1 MKKRQRSIIHIPLL
15 IFSFITAGYVH
26 ADSLNV
32 TSVLPALRYAYT
44 ERENVR
50 VYVNDRYSGLQYR
63 QRRLYLEKSSTPA
76 DAAESIYE
84 GSVYLIK
91 EMSRNAVQVSQPIDT
106 SISVKC
112 ILDSEGIRGLGGGP
126 LPVRSSFPVLIREDL
141 RVGEKWTA
149 GGYDSIFTEEMQS
162 IATPF
167 DCTYEYRGE
176 STVLEQPAQ
185 VIAFSYT
192 YRDASPYT
200 SDPVEVRGRGDG
212 EIALFLDADEGFF
225 IKERLVRHFIN
236 SRGQVER
243 REEGFRLTWGRGIT
257 IGQVEELEQKLVKL
271 LRSVEGERDSAG
283 GRPGSG
289 DGGRGVDTG
298 STGPEGEQG
307 SGEDIDSGGDG
318 IQGYP
323 PGDREASGDSRL
335 EDEED
340 RIAGITEQSGMGDTE
355 GRIEVERTAEGIKL
369 SLPAIHF
376 FPDEARILPSE
387 KSRLDRLAAVLKELP
402 EAEFLVKG
410 HTADVGSRESQ
421 YVLSVER
428 AKTIIEELGRRGLSP
443 GRFIFQGMGGD
454 EPVAPNDTEEG
465 RERNRRVE
473 VIILPS
479 M

>member
-1 MKKRQRSIIHIPLL
+1 MYKILLL
-15 IFSFITAGYVH
+15 IFLIGRAEYVH

-32 TSVLPALRYAYT
+32 TSVMPALRYAYT

-63 QRRLYLEKSSTPA
+63 QRRLYLERSSLIGDT
-76 DAAESIYE
+76 AENIYT
-84 GSVYLIK
+84 GNVYLIK
-91 EMSRNAVQVSQPIDT
+91 EMSRNAVRVSQPIDT
-106 SISVKC
+106 SISIRCV
-112 ILDSEGIRGLGGGP
+112 LDSQGIRGLNDGP
-126 LPVRSSFPVLIREDL
+126 LPVRSSFPILIEEDL
-141 RVGEKWTA
+141 SLGDKWSA
-149 GGYDSIFTEEMQS
+149 GGRDSLFTAEMES
-162 IATPF
+162 IETPF

-176 STVLEQPAQ
+176 STVMEQPAQ

-192 YRDASPYT
+192 YKDPNPYV

-212 EIALFLDADEGFF
+212 EIALFLDEDEGFF

-236 SRGQVER
+236 RRGQVER

-257 IGQVEELEQKLVKL
+257 LGQVEQLEQRVVKL
-271 LRSVEGERDSAG
+271 LRSREDDQDGSGA
-283 GRPGSG
+283 RPGPG
-289 DGGRGVDTG
+289 DGKRVADRGPAG
-298 STGPEGEQG
+298 YEGDRQNG
-307 SGEDIDSGGDG
+307 DVLDSGGSGMTGPAPDTGEGTDG
-318 IQGYP
+318 
-323 PGDREASGDSRL
+323 SSM

-340 RIAGITEQSGMGDTE
+340 RIGRGEDQPGTGDTE

-387 KSRLDRLAAVLKELP
+387 KARLDRLAAVLKELP

-421 YVLSVER
+421 YILSVER
-428 AKTIIEELGRRGLSP
+428 AKTIIGELGRRGLAP
-443 GRFIFQGMGGD
+443 ERFIFQGMGGD
-454 EPVAPNDTEEG
+454 VPVAPNDTEEG

-479 M
+479 L

>member
-1 MKKRQRSIIHIPLL
+1 MKTRHRY
-15 IFSFITAGYVH
+15 IFSFYLLIIPILIPEYVN

-32 TSVLPALRYAYT
+32 TSVMPSHRYAYT

-63 QRRLYLEKSSTPA
+63 QRRLYLEKSDVPA
-76 DAAESIYE
+76 DAAADIYQ

-106 SISVKC
+106 SINIKC
-112 ILDSEGIRGLGGGP
+112 ILDSEGLRRLGGGP

-141 RVGEKWTA
+141 SVGEKWTA
-149 GGYDSIFTEEMQS
+149 GGRDSIFTEEMQS
-162 IATPF
+162 IETPF

-176 STVLEQPAQ
+176 STVMEQPAQ

-192 YRDASPYT
+192 YKDPNPYT
-200 SDPVEVRGRGDG
+200 ADPVEVRGRVDG

-243 REEGFRLTWGRGIT
+243 REEGFRLTWGRGIS
-257 IGQVEELEQKLVKL
+257 IGQVEQLEKRVVDL
-271 LRSVEGERDSAG
+271 LRSTEDEQDGPGA
-283 GRPGSG
+283 RPGSG
-289 DGGRGVDTG
+289 EGGRVADRGQEGPDGDQGGGENLDSGGSG
-298 STGPEGEQG
+298 STGASP
-307 SGEDIDSGGDG
+307 GDG
-318 IQGYP
+318 GT
-323 PGDREASGDSRL
+323 PGGSRL

-340 RIAGITEQSGMGDTE
+340 RITGLKGQPGTGDTE
-355 GRIEVERTAEGIKL
+355 DRIEVERTAEGIKL

-387 KSRLDRLAAVLKELP
+387 KTRLDRLAAVLKELP
-402 EAEFLVKG
+402 EAEFIVKG

-428 AKTIIEELGRRGLSP
+428 AKTIIEELGKRGLTP
-443 GRFIFQGMGGD
+443 ERFIFQGIGGD

-479 M
+479 L